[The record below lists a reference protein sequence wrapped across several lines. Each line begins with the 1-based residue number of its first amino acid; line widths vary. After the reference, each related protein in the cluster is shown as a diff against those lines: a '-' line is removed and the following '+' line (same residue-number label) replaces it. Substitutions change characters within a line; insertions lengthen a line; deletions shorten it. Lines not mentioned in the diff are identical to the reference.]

1 MNSTRPTMTEQ
12 ELLTDFLSQEK
23 QLVKD
28 YAGDVTE
35 ASCENLRQ
43 LLLRNLTE
51 CSSDQLA
58 VFEQMKQRNMYQTK
72 DAPDN
77 EVQSAKQSMQ
87 QLKQQTG
94 F

>member
-1 MNSTRPTMTEQ
+1 MNSTRPNMTEQ

-23 QLVKD
+23 QLVMD
-28 YAGDVTE
+28 YAGDITE
-35 ASCENLRQ
+35 ASCENLRGI
-43 LLLRNLTE
+43 LLKNLTE

-58 VFEQMKQRNMYQTK
+58 VFEQMKQRNMYETK

-77 EVQSAKQSMQ
+77 EVQTAKQNMQ